1 MKIINKF
8 MNEYEEKIEK
18 NLFSLI
24 KNLDKPK
31 ILELGVQSG
40 VSTNKFLEICNKND
54 GYLYSIDIDDCSSV
68 ASDKRWKF
76 IKCRDDNFE
85 YIKSLIPKKLDI
97 IFIDTLHEAA
107 HVNKI
112 IYNYYDQLE
121 VGGFIFIDDV
131 IDLYIKISKKLA
143 DDPASCS
150 GEVFNAGTNS
160 PITVREVLKEI
171 YSSVGNNDDFDRS
184 FRGLIDEFSLWNKTL
199 TPQEIRHLYRFSN

>member
-1 MKIINKF
+1 

-40 VSTNKFLEICNKND
+40 VSTNKFLEICIKND

-131 IDLYIKISKKLA
+131 SHLPY
-143 DDPASCS
+143 
-150 GEVFNAGTNS
+150 
-160 PITVREVLKEI
+160 
-171 YSSVGNNDDFDRS
+171 
-184 FRGLIDEFSLWNKTL
+184 IDENKKSSFYCEINNKETFEKASANANGAIIGSAFIKAIS
-199 TPQEIRHLYRFSN
+199 QEGKLDDNIDQFVKSIID